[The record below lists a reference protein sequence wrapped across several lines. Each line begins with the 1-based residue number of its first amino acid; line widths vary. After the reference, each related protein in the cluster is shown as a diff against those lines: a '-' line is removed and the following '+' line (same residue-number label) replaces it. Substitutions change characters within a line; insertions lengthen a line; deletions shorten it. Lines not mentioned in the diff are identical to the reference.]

1 MTSRVAIV
9 TGAAGGI
16 GRAVVLALLAEG
28 YSVVAEDLASEVEDL
43 AKTAGVVPL
52 RADVSEED
60 TAKRA
65 VRLAV
70 AEFGRLDLLVN
81 NAGRFLRKPMGEISV
96 AEWDGLFA
104 INVRGTFLHSREAL
118 PELVKTHGSI
128 VNVASIAGFAG
139 IKGQAAYAATKGAV
153 VQMTRQMAIEV
164 APDVRVNA
172 VAPGA
177 VDTAFTAAFNAGR
190 DPDEVKAASAA
201 RIPLQRVLTAEEI
214 ADAIAFLASPKAAG
228 ITGAILSVDGG
239 YLAQ

>member
-60 TAKRA
+60 TAKQA